1 MNRPEYHRFLTEV
14 SMKRLR
20 GASSCLPDFS
30 GAKRRPWRRAG
41 FAGEGEGLCS
51 SGLGR
56 EVSGSGFEASVF
68 DIWAMRDD
76 GPPKMSPRI
85 FTFCDSG
92 AVRAR
97 QFISR
102 LISYYESDTFY
113 WRLRIKSIFWPLS
126 MVSLAGNMC
135 L

>member
-1 MNRPEYHRFLTEV
+1 
-14 SMKRLR
+14 MKRLR

-76 GPPKMSPRI
+76 GPPKKG
-85 FTFCDSG
+85 G
-92 AVRAR
+92 AV
-97 QFISR
+97 
-102 LISYYESDTFY
+102 
-113 WRLRIKSIFWPLS
+113 LS
-126 MVSLAGNMC
+126 LFKNRGLSVRGTSQAA
-135 L
+135 